1 MSYCT
6 KWRKLLRTCNRMIPD
21 ENEGGSVLRL
31 ETAVIS
37 FSVAIAGDV
46 TVDRVLVSTVPSG
59 SLWSAS
65 HPFMASEQSR
75 NLCFMPMV
83 CIRSLRIYIY
93 IVKRNKWKKKKNL
106 VRDTRGKLGKWGW
119 RVAVEDRNGVL
130 FCKICAQK
138 IRWTVK
144 RCH

>member
-1 MSYCT
+1 
-6 KWRKLLRTCNRMIPD
+6 MIPD

-75 NLCFMPMV
+75 DLCFMPMV

-93 IVKRNKWKKKKNL
+93 SETQQVKEEKEPGERHERQAW
-106 VRDTRGKLGKWGW
+106 
-119 RVAVEDRNGVL
+119 
-130 FCKICAQK
+130 
-138 IRWTVK
+138 
-144 RCH
+144 